1 MQESWRQD
9 PDKLTFIACLP
20 LEGSHS
26 FVVAGVHDGAER
38 IFGDVNLFL
47 TSSENDT
54 VFGEI
59 ELMIA
64 VKSLQGHG
72 YGRATL
78 IAFLKYVLDH
88 ERGIIEEYEKDKMS
102 SGLEGIEELRVKI
115 GESNVRSIGLF
126 ESVGFEKEAE
136 EASYFGEFELKLGS
150 TWRATVTEMIERW
163 GLEGYC
169 ELEYRNIEDWDRN

>member
-1 MQESWRQD
+1 MQESWCQD

-20 LEGSHS
+20 LDGSHS
-26 FVVAGVHDGAER
+26 SVVAGVHDGAER
-38 IFGDVNLFL
+38 MFGDVNLFL
-47 TSSENDT
+47 ATSENDA
-54 VFGEI
+54 VIGEI

-78 IAFLKYVLDH
+78 LAFLKYIFDH
-88 ERGIIEEYEKDKMS
+88 ERGIIEEFEMDKMS
-102 SGLEGIEELRVKI
+102 SGSEGIEELRVKI

-126 ESVGFEKEAE
+126 ESVGFTKVAE
-136 EASYFGEFELKLGS
+136 EANYFGEIELRIGS
-150 TWRATVTEMIERW
+150 TWRITVTEMIERW

-169 ELEYRNIEDWDRN
+169 ELEYRNSEA

>member
-1 MQESWRQD
+1 MQESWHHD

-20 LEGSHS
+20 LEANQA

-38 IFGDVNLFL
+38 MFGDVNLFL
-47 TSSENDT
+47 TASENDT
-54 VFGEI
+54 VLGEI

-78 IAFLKYVLDH
+78 LAFLKYVLDH
-88 ERGIIEEYEKDKMS
+88 EKGIVEEFEKDKMS
-102 SGLEGIEELRVKI
+102 SGLDGIGELWVKI

-126 ESVGFEKEAE
+126 ESVGFKKAVE
-136 EASYFGEFELKLGS
+136 EANYFGEIELKIGS
-150 TWRATVTEMIERW
+150 TWRAAVTEMIDRW
-163 GLEGYC
+163 GLADYC
-169 ELEYRNIEDWDRN
+169 ELEYRNIEY